1 MNTEE
6 KIRIQQI
13 NISMWRG
20 GVSEYLCEYCVLY
33 VKQFLCGVLFSHD
46 EQFLHSKT
54 QLECVAREQIEK
66 NTKKKTWT
74 KSKEIQK
81 FTHRLKPQ
89 RAH

>member
-1 MNTEE
+1 
-6 KIRIQQI
+6 
-13 NISMWRG
+13 MWRG

-66 NTKKKTWT
+66 NTKKNLN
-74 KSKEIQK
+74 EIERDPK
-81 FTHRLKPQ
+81 IHPSTETSESALN
-89 RAH
+89 ATE